1 MNRTVSYLAVGIS
14 VLLLVAGLIFLCG
27 MAGKSANIFRLLV
40 SLILLGTGG
49 GLAFWGGTSLRRIRA
64 IDPRNLSNRITRLA
78 RQGGGETTLS
88 QAVSALN
95 APDEAVEEALGL
107 LVESGQ
113 AYPEY
118 RQDREVYVFP
128 GLRAAKMVR
137 RCESCGTE
145 YSVKEPIYT
154 CTNCGGKVEVVRL

>member
-1 MNRTVSYLAVGIS
+1 MNRTTSYLVIGVS
-14 VLLLVAGLIFLCG
+14 VVLLVVGLLFLCAATRNAARFPLALG
-27 MAGKSANIFRLLV
+27 LLV
-40 SLILLGTGG
+40 IGG
-49 GLAFWGGTSLRRIRA
+49 GLAFWGGTSLRRMVA
-64 IDPRNLSNRITRLA
+64 LDAENLSDRISRLA
-78 RQGGGETTLS
+78 RQSGHGEVTLS

-95 APDEAVEEALGL
+95 APDEAVEEALRL
-107 LVESGQ
+107 LVERGQ

-128 GLRAAKMVR
+128 GLRVTKMVR

-154 CTNCGGKVEVVRL
+154 CTRCGGKVEVVRL

>member
-1 MNRTVSYLAVGIS
+1 MNRTTSYIVIAIAVVILAAG
-14 VLLLVAGLIFLCG
+14 LLFLCAATREAARFPLALGLLVI
-27 MAGKSANIFRLLV
+27 
-40 SLILLGTGG
+40 GG
-49 GLAFWGGTSLRRIRA
+49 GLAFWGGTSLRRA
-64 IDPRNLSNRITRLA
+64 IALDAENLSDRITHLA
-78 RQGGGETTLS
+78 RQSGHGEVTLS

-95 APDEAVEEALGL
+95 APDEAVEKALNL
-107 LVESGQ
+107 LVERGQ

-118 RQDREVYVFP
+118 RTDREVYIFP
-128 GLRAAKMVR
+128 GLQAAKMVR

>member
-1 MNRTVSYLAVGIS
+1 MSRMVSYVVIGVA
-14 VLLLVAGLIFLCG
+14 VLLLVGGLLFLC
-27 MAGKSANIFRLLV
+27 AATRDAARFPLALSLLV
-40 SLILLGTGG
+40 IGG
-49 GLAFWGGTSLRRIRA
+49 GLAFWGGASLRRA
-64 IDPRNLSNRITRLA
+64 IALAPENLSDRITQLA
-78 RQGGGETTLS
+78 RRSGGGEVTLS

-95 APDEAVEEALGL
+95 APDEAVEEALNL
-107 LVESGQ
+107 LVERGQ

-118 RQDREVYVFP
+118 RLDREVYILP

-154 CTNCGGKVEVVRL
+154 CTKCGGKVEVVRL